1 MHMPAV
7 AETPGRQGDM
17 ISLKNARSGELPRSS
32 RRKRQSAGNGAG
44 AVARRAADVEGPM
57 NVRIATLLLSCGV
70 LCSAAAPKEEK
81 GADTPESSPLDKYI
95 SDAYRDDKSPEAAHP
110 PGSTWSQNASSQIWG
125 WTLRASR
132 VNDLVTIVV
141 SETFSAVANG
151 DVKTQRQATAQ
162 SNVAPLAGITR
173 ATGPWANLL
182 GTTTQTQLQG
192 TGETSRGAV
201 LTANLSARVTH
212 VLPNGYLVIE
222 GTKRVQVS
230 SENQMI
236 TVRGVIRPVDLIP
249 PNTIPSNLIAQMEIQ
264 VNGKGVIGD
273 SIHRPN
279 ILYRILLGILP
290 F

>member
-1 MHMPAV
+1 
-7 AETPGRQGDM
+7 
-17 ISLKNARSGELPRSS
+17 
-32 RRKRQSAGNGAG
+32 
-44 AVARRAADVEGPM
+44 M
-57 NVRIATLLLSCGV
+57 NVRIAGLLCICAM
-70 LCSAAAPKEEK
+70 LCSAADPKK
-81 GADTPESSPLDKYI
+81 KAQTPPEPSPLDKYI
-95 SDAYRDDKSPEAAHP
+95 SDAYRDNKLPEAAHP
-110 PGSTWSQNASSQIWG
+110 PGSTWSQNAIFPNLG
-125 WTLRASR
+125 LDLRASR
-132 VNDLVTIVV
+132 VNDLVTVVV

-162 SNVAPLAGITR
+162 SNIAQLAGITKT
-173 ATGPWANLL
+173 TGPLANLL
-182 GTTTQTQLQG
+182 GTNTQTQLQG

-201 LTANLSARVTH
+201 LNANMSARVTH

-230 SENQMI
+230 SENQVI

-264 VNGKGVIGD
+264 VNGKGVIND
-273 SIHRPN
+273 TIHRPN